1 MRAHPGRAASFTG
14 TRLKLYLHDN
24 SAQGCV
30 SAQGVIQLDIRH
42 GACILLLRQAG
53 TRTLLR
59 DSVAGSTLISF
70 AIIAQI
76 IQTIIARGPAR
87 AVHRQQSRKL
97 RRQVIRSNAGLQRL
111 GNSVEHAPPPSIKQE
126 RERDDVSDR

>member
-1 MRAHPGRAASFTG
+1 MRAHPGRAASFAG

-24 SAQGCV
+24 SARGCV
-30 SAQGVIQLDIRH
+30 SARGVIQLDIRH

-70 AIIAQI
+70 AVIAQI

-87 AVHRQQSRKL
+87 AVHRWQSRKL
-97 RRQVIRSNAGLQRL
+97 RRQVIRSNAGLHRL
-111 GNSVEHAPPPSIKQE
+111 GNSAGHASPSLSKQE
-126 RERDDVSDR
+126 REREKRHQ